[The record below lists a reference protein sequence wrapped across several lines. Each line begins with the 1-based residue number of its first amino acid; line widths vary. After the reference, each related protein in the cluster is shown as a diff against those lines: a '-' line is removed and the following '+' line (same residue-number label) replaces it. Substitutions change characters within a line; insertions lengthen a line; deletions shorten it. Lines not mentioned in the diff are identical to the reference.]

1 MSGFKGAYRALGY
14 TEVENL
20 LLMPNQYSGVV
31 KGTWAVA
38 TGSFLNSHLIYNTTG
53 NVIGGVNDELYF
65 NQSLSGGI
73 YNIIISAY
81 RTTNGGTYQMLIDGI
96 PYGDVIDTY
105 NATGNMLFTNTIRNI
120 HIEQGFHTIS
130 FRVAGKNASST
141 AYYFY
146 FQQLIIQKQ

>member
-1 MSGFKGAYRALGY
+1 MGAFKGAYKALGY
-14 TEVENL
+14 TDVENL
-20 LLMPNQYSGVV
+20 LLMPNQYSSVV
-31 KGTWAVA
+31 KGTWVVA

-53 NVIGGVNDELYF
+53 NVIGGVNDEIVF

-73 YNIIISAY
+73 YNITISAY
-81 RTTNGGTYQMLIDGI
+81 RTTNAGTYQMLIDGV

-105 NATGNMLFTNTIRNI
+105 NASGNMLFTNTIRNI
-120 HIEQGFHTIS
+120 HLEPGFHTFS
-130 FRVAGKNASST
+130 FRVMGKNASST

>member
-1 MSGFKGAYRALGY
+1 MSGFKGAYKSLGY

-53 NVIGGVNDELYF
+53 NVIGGVNDELFF

-81 RTTNGGTYQMLIDGI
+81 RTTNAGTFQTLIDGV
-96 PYGDVIDTY
+96 PYGDVFDTY

-120 HIEQGFHTIS
+120 HIEAGAHNIS
-130 FRVAGKNASST
+130 FRVVGKNASST